1 MASVAG
7 SDIDT
12 QDGFAVITSDTRV
25 DDAGSCLATT
35 RRVTSV
41 SVMIPAR
48 PPLLSVIIAAS
59 PRLLA
64 NNWVTAN
71 TVLSE
76 WAITGAFGRSFDTGR
91 SFLSGAADLATL
103 AAAFAMSNELVLSLN
118 AALIGALA
126 TTGADET
133 F

>member
-1 MASVAG
+1 MVTKASVAG

-12 QDGFAVITSDTRV
+12 QDGFGVITSDTRV

-48 PPLLSVIIAAS
+48 PPLSSVMIAAS

-64 NNWVTAN
+64 
-71 TVLSE
+71 S
-76 WAITGAFGRSFDTGR
+76 I
-91 SFLSGAADLATL
+91 
-103 AAAFAMSNELVLSLN
+103 
-118 AALIGALA
+118 
-126 TTGADET
+126 
-133 F
+133 